1 MQKPQFYEDN
11 RYWIVDEVDK
21 YQTKN
26 QNDIKEEQERKR
38 LEDERLKADVIEG
51 EGEVDG
57 EEEDDVIDEE

>member
-21 YQTKN
+21 YQSKN

-57 EEEDDVIDEE
+57 EEEDVGIDEE